1 MSLKIVCA
9 VHLVRHPVGGHSWHH
24 LQYLLGLR
32 SLGHEVTFFE
42 NYGWA
47 DSCYDPVHNIMSPDP
62 TFGITYLKRLLP
74 PDLAQSWCYL
84 SEDGTPFGMSREE
97 LTEKCSESDL
107 FLNLSGVNW
116 IPELE
121 YCRRRVLVDTDP
133 VFTQIGGFGWKG
145 ASARHHVLFT
155 YGENVH
161 RPGCEMPTGDAHW
174 LPTRQPVVPELWPVS
189 AGDPSAPFT
198 TVINWAA
205 YGARQHEGKTYGQ
218 KDVEFARFLAIPN
231 ETREPFQAVLSAPP
245 EVRANFVKNGWVVVN
260 GRRATRDPWVY
271 QDYLADSR
279 AEFSAAKHAYVV
291 TKSGWFSDRS
301 SAYLAMGRPVIVQD
315 TGFTN
320 FLPSGAGLLPFR
332 TMEEAVAAVKTVN
345 EDYPEHCRAAR
356 KLVEE
361 YFAASDV
368 LTRLIEQSL

>member
-1 MSLKIVCA
+1 
-9 VHLVRHPVGGHSWHH
+9 
-24 LQYLLGLR
+24 
-32 SLGHEVTFFE
+32 
-42 NYGWA
+42 
-47 DSCYDPVHNIMSPDP
+47 
-62 TFGITYLKRLLP
+62 
-74 PDLAQSWCYL
+74 
-84 SEDGTPFGMSREE
+84 
-97 LTEKCSESDL
+97 
-107 FLNLSGVNW
+107 
-116 IPELE
+116 
-121 YCRRRVLVDTDP
+121 
-133 VFTQIGGFGWKG
+133 
-145 ASARHHVLFT
+145 
-155 YGENVH
+155 
-161 RPGCEMPTGDAHW
+161 MPTGDAHW

-205 YGARQHEGKTYGQ
+205 YGAREHEGKTYGQ

-231 ETREPFQAVLSAPP
+231 ETRESFQAVLSAPP

-260 GRRATRDPWVY
+260 GRRVTRDPWVY
-271 QDYLADSR
+271 QDYIAHSR

-315 TGFTN
+315 TGFTD

-332 TMEEAVAAVKTVN
+332 TMEEAIAAVKTVN
-345 EDYPEHCRAAR
+345 EEYPAHCRAAR